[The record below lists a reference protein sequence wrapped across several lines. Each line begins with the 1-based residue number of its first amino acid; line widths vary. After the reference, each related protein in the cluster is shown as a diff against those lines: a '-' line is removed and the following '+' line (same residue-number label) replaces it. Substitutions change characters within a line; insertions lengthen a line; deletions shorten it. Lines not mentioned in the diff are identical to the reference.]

1 MEDVEALCN
10 QIIVISNGMILT
22 CDSTKRIMD
31 YGKGKLFLVREEQLL
46 KLEKEYYLERYIEG
60 EDGKK
65 CQNISVRTRNAET
78 IGTRPK

>member
-1 MEDVEALCN
+1 
-10 QIIVISNGMILT
+10 
-22 CDSTKRIMD
+22 MD